1 MFGIMPF
8 NRREDNPFAAFD
20 KFFSSSAVDIPAF
33 RTDIRNEADRY
44 VLEAELP
51 GVQKEDIRVDLK
63 EGILTIHAESKEESG
78 AEDSSKSYL
87 RRERRYGSFTRS
99 FDASGIDEEGISAAY
114 ENGILKLTL
123 PKIPPII
130 PETRQITIS

>member
-8 NRREDNPFAAFD
+8 NRREDNLFDVFD
-20 KFFSSSAVDIPAF
+20 KFFSHSTVDIPAF
-33 RTDIRNEADRY
+33 RTDIRNEADKY

-63 EGILTIHAESKEESG
+63 EGILTISAESKQDNEEQG
-78 AEDSSKSYL
+78 KDGSYL
-87 RRERRYGSFTRS
+87 RRERRYGAFTRS
-99 FDASGIDEEGISAAY
+99 FDASGIEEEGISAAY